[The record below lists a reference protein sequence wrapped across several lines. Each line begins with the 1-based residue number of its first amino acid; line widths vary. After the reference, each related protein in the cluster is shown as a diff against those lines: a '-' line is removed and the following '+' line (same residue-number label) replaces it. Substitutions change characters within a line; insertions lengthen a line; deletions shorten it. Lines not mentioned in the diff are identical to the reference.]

1 MTLQACAE
9 MLKAHDPDRFGMALA
24 APSGARSRLVTLY
37 ALNVELARAP
47 FQSTEPMLA
56 LMRLQWWVD
65 RLAEMGAG
73 TAPPAHDVLVPLWD
87 AWGDAAGQMVPL
99 AEARQRDCD
108 RQPFAGTDQVLAHI
122 DATAGTLMRMAAHAL
137 GVPPQADGVIADQ
150 ARGAGVTA
158 WLRALPQL
166 QQLHLGILDPA
177 APARLAQIGLDGFA
191 AARRQRRLI
200 PRSGAPALFAG
211 PAAGRFLAAMR
222 DGADPLA
229 AGAISPFQRRG
240 ALAWLAMTGRW
251 WV

>member
-1 MTLQACAE
+1 MLQ
-9 MLKAHDPDRFGMALA
+9 AHDPDRFGMALA
-24 APSGARSRLVTLY
+24 APSWARSRLVTLY

-56 LMRLQWWVD
+56 LMRLQWWVE

-87 AWGDAAGQMVPL
+87 AWGDETGQMVPL

-108 RQPFAGTDQVLAHI
+108 RQPFAETDQVVAHI
-122 DATAGTLMRMAAHAL
+122 DATAGTLMRLAAHAL
-137 GVPPQADGVIADQ
+137 GVPPRADGVIADQ
-150 ARGAGVTA
+150 ARVAGITA

-177 APARLAQIGLDGFA
+177 APAQLAQIGLDAFA
-191 AARRQRRLI
+191 AAHRQRHLV
-200 PRSGAPALFAG
+200 PKLGAAALFAG
-211 PAAGRFLAAMR
+211 PAAGSFLTAMR
-222 DGADPLA
+222 KGADPLI
-229 AGAISPFQRRG
+229 AGPVSPFRRRG
-240 ALAWLAMTGRW
+240 ALVWLAMTGRW